1 MPHRDKEMQ
10 RIALTL
16 TANSNTLSYVHYNI
30 TDIFWI
36 RIHGKRKIHFELWKL
51 YTYIKGDRAKDI
63 VKKEGQ
69 KHSNSVANH
78 GNVS

>member
-10 RIALTL
+10 RIAFTL
-16 TANSNTLSYVHYNI
+16 TANWNTLSYVHYNI

-51 YTYIKGDRAKDI
+51 MISTESFTFFCI
-63 VKKEGQ
+63 
-69 KHSNSVANH
+69 SLL
-78 GNVS
+78 